1 MSRLNRKGPNEEGP
15 MTGRGMGECTPND
28 NVNKNDEIYE
38 IIVVLGVML
47 VIGVAKIAGNWMKK
61 NVLKTTQ
68 NSINN

>member
-15 MTGRGMGECTPND
+15 MTGRGMGECTTND
-28 NVNKNDEIYE
+28 NVNQNDEIYE